1 MDRDSIEGTV
11 AAGLPDRR
19 TAGPPGCR
27 VAGGGSLRALE
38 RPMAARWSSV
48 VASTIHQS

>member
-1 MDRDSIEGTV
+1 MDRDSIVGTV
-11 AAGLPDRR
+11 AAGLP
-19 TAGPPGCR
+19 
-27 VAGGGSLRALE
+27 GGGSLRALE